1 MSEAKRTKGTDQRPS
16 IFLSYS
22 QSDADFAKKVREVLS
37 YLDVRIF
44 THEELSA
51 GENWPERLKAEIKS
65 ADLVIALATPKALD
79 SSWVLQELGAAWALK
94 KPIIA
99 IGSSRTDLIHRL
111 PLKLSG
117 VVQAGSNDLEDP
129 AVGRRLIE
137 EVTQFLGALEVGPR

>member
-1 MSEAKRTKGTDQRPS
+1 MSETKRAKGTDQRPS

-22 QSDADFAKKVREVLS
+22 QSDAEFAKKVRKVLS
-37 YLDVRIF
+37 CLEVRIF

-51 GENWPERLKAEIKS
+51 GENWQEKLKAEIKS
-65 ADLVIALATPKALD
+65 ADLVIALATPKTLD

-99 IGSSRTDLIHRL
+99 IGSSRSDLINRL

-117 VVQAGSNDLEDP
+117 LVQAEWSDLEDP

-137 EVTQFLGALEVGPR
+137 EVTQFLGALDVQLS